1 MKIIHAIENWTL
13 RKVVC
18 GLLPFCW
25 FYDHGPGH
33 KAFLREDG
41 LVYRAG
47 FATQGEAEAWAK
59 EQGIMDDEG

>member
-1 MKIIHAIENWTL
+1 MKIIIAIDGWSL

-25 FYDHGPGH
+25 FYDYGPTY
-33 KAFLREDG
+33 KAAFRDDG

-47 FATQGEAEAWAK
+47 FATQAEAEAWAK
-59 EQGIMDDEG
+59 KEGIMPDG